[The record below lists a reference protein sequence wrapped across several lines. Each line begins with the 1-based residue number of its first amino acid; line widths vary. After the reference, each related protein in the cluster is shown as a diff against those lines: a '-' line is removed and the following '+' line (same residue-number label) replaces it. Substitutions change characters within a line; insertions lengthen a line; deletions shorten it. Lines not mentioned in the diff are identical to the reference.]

1 MIVISPLHR
10 RSLKKQIAE
19 MESTLV
25 QPRSWE
31 LQGETTASSRKE
43 NELLEIDLDVDRV
56 GVSAPVST
64 VESTLSLEELIKVLV
79 RISSHVETNPRPGL
93 RRSRSQSRASRN
105 RREAACRSVD
115 GEERERPGGDLRGR
129 VHEADAQRGQEERR
143 AGRQETRAGRA
154 VPPHLRGA
162 GSSLQRRLHARSGG
176 EIAERYELGSGIGD
190 GGGLADEREQR
201 VAESARGDLQQRC
214 ARAEGK
220 QREGEGGE
228 RARATRRRGEKSA
241 W

>member
-1 MIVISPLHR
+1 
-10 RSLKKQIAE
+10 

-64 VESTLSLEELIKVLV
+64 VESTLSLEELIKVLA
-79 RISSHVETNPRPGL
+79 RLASHVETNPRPGF

-105 RREAACRSVD
+105 RREAPCGSFD
-115 GEERERPGGDLRGR
+115 GKERERPRGDLRGR

-162 GSSLQRRLHARSGG
+162 GSSLQRWFHARSGG
-176 EIAERYELGSGIGD
+176 EIAERYELGPGLGD

>member
-1 MIVISPLHR
+1 MIVFSPLYR

-43 NELLEIDLDVDRV
+43 NELLEVDLDVDRV

-79 RISSHVETNPRPGL
+79 RFSSQVETNPRPGL

-105 RREAACRSVD
+105 RREAACGSVD

-154 VPPHLRGA
+154 VPSHLRGA
-162 GSSLQRRLHARSGG
+162 GSSLQR
-176 EIAERYELGSGIGD
+176 
-190 GGGLADEREQR
+190 
-201 VAESARGDLQQRC
+201 
-214 ARAEGK
+214 
-220 QREGEGGE
+220 
-228 RARATRRRGEKSA
+228 
-241 W
+241 